1 MMRNVTCIKATAKVH
16 LMESL
21 GGDGALSRGGSWMAL
36 GRWAY
41 LQ

>member
-1 MMRNVTCIKATAKVH
+1 MMRNVTCIKATTKVH
-16 LMESL
+16 LMEPL
-21 GGDGALSRGGSWMAL
+21 GGDGALSRDGSWIAL